1 MDFNDKFNRK
11 IILTQER
18 WKHINDVHPEL
29 KDMFKKMGEALED
42 PELIK
47 TSVYDENVVLF
58 YKYFKHIYN
67 GKYMCVVVRLEEKL
81 IATAYITDR
90 IKEGEIVW
98 KKN

>member
-1 MDFNDKFNRK
+1 VG
-11 IILTQER
+11 IL
-18 WKHINDVHPEL
+18 
-29 KDMFKKMGEALED
+29 
-42 PELIK
+42 
-47 TSVYDENVVLF
+47 VLRQPV
-58 YKYFKHIYN
+58 KHIYN